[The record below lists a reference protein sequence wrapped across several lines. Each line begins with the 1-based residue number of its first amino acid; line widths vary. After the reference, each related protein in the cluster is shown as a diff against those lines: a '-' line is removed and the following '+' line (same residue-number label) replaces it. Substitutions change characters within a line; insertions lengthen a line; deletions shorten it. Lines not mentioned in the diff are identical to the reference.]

1 MLFTN
6 PNIIQDID
14 DLVIGGV
21 EIKGTTEISYN
32 DYTAQVYKRILK
44 MVVKK
49 VEESMSL
56 GNDRLSSLQDT
67 ADLVYSYLNVNDKLY
82 PQTEEEIVDEIVKS
96 DEFKSWDTQV
106 YYNFLNI
113 HLGIIDNRTPVE
125 IGGEKAELRDAYHLA
140 EEQDFFD
147 LLQALSSAFNL

>member
-14 DLVIGGV
+14 DLVIGGA
-21 EIKGTTEISYN
+21 EIKGTEITYL
-32 DYTAQVYKRILK
+32 DYKAQVYKRILK
-44 MVVKK
+44 MVAKNV
-49 VEESMSL
+49 S
-56 GNDRLSSLQDT
+56 GNMANGNNRLSALQET
-67 ADLVYSYLNVNDKLY
+67 ADLVYSYLNVNDKVY
-82 PQTEEEIVDEIVKS
+82 PQTEEEIVDEILKS

-113 HLGIIDNRTPVE
+113 HKGVIKSSTP
-125 IGGEKAELRDAYHLA
+125 ISAGGEKAELRDAYSLA
-140 EEQDFFD
+140 SEQDFFD

>member
-21 EIKGTTEISYN
+21 EIKGTEISYS
-32 DYTAQVYKRILK
+32 DYRAQIYKRILK

-49 VEESMSL
+49 VEENMSF

-82 PQTEEEIVDEIVKS
+82 PQTEEEIVDEIFES

-113 HLGIIDNRTPVE
+113 HEGITKSATPVDA
-125 IGGEKAELRDAYHLA
+125 GGEKAELRDAYHLA

>member
-21 EIKGTTEISYN
+21 EIKETEISYN
-32 DYTAQVYKRILK
+32 NYMALVYKRILK

-49 VEESMSL
+49 VEESMSF
-56 GNDRLSSLQDT
+56 GNDKLSSLQDT
-67 ADLVYSYLNVNDKLY
+67 ADLVYSYLNVIDKSY
-82 PQTEEEIVDEIVKS
+82 PQNEEEIVNEILKS
-96 DEFKSWDTQV
+96 DEYKSWDMQV
-106 YYNFLNI
+106 YYNFLNT
-113 HLGIIDNRTPVE
+113 HEGIIDIRTQIE
-125 IGGEKAELRDAYHLA
+125 TGGEKAELEDAYPLA

>member
-21 EIKGTTEISYN
+21 EIKGTEISFNNYK
-32 DYTAQVYKRILK
+32 AQLYKRILK

-49 VEESMSL
+49 VEESMSF
-56 GNDRLSSLQDT
+56 GNNRHFSLQET

-82 PQTEEEIVDEIVKS
+82 PQNEEEIVDQILKS
-96 DEFKSWDTQV
+96 AEYKKWETQV
-106 YYNFLNI
+106 YYNFLNL
-113 HLGIIDNRTPVE
+113 HKGVVTTYTPVE
-125 IGGEKAELRDAYHLA
+125 AGGEKEELKDAYNLA
-140 EEQDFFD
+140 DEQDFYD
-147 LLQALSSAFNL
+147 LLQALSSSYNL